1 AARVASAP
9 PSAVAS
15 TRADPGVS
23 SYAVIASRNL
33 FNPARS
39 ETLGSAAASV
49 SKPILHGVVL
59 DGAKSRAFLE
69 DPGAKRVAGYSVGDT
84 ISGGRIQ
91 RISDDRVVIARPEG
105 LLEVLLQDPGKPRPA
120 PTSGAP
126 GSPTLPS
133 PQTAPGVQAPQGP
146 QVPTVGQ
153 APPAGPAAPPQGPVI
168 GAPPAPATLLGS
180 CPLAVAVRGPHAP
193 ARADTAPTRSRRP
206 GIPHAAAVNRTLAQH
221 RVQLRQCRRGGGH
234 PGGRRDRRLQLRAGP
249 GGTRSKG
256 DGPDHRQD
264 RQQRRLQC
272 AADDPRRQRPGRRQ
286 VGQPLSHHPEG

>member
-1 AARVASAP
+1 MSRRLLIVNVLLGIVSVALATGIVRTLVVKRSLPLPAAARVASAP
-9 PSAVAS
+9 PPAAAP
-15 TRADPGVS
+15 TKADPGVS

-39 ETLGSAAASV
+39 ETLGTAAGPV

-91 RISDDRVVIARPEG
+91 RITDDRVVIARPEG

-133 PQTAPGVQAPQGP
+133 PQTAPGAPAPQGP

-153 APPAGPAAPPQGPVI
+153 TPPGGQAAPPQGPVI
-168 GAPPAPATLLGS
+168 GAPPS
-180 CPLAVAVRGPHAP
+180 GP
-193 ARADTAPTRSRRP
+193 TAPP
-206 GIPHAAAVNRTLAQH
+206 
-221 RVQLRQCRRGGGH
+221 LR
-234 PGGRRDRRLQLRAGP
+234 RRLP
-249 GGTRSKG
+249 
-256 DGPDHRQD
+256 
-264 RQQRRLQC
+264 LQGN
-272 AADDPRRQRPGRRQ
+272 D
-286 VGQPLSHHPEG
+286 

>member
-1 AARVASAP
+1 MSRRLLIVNVLLGIVSVALATGIVRTLVVKRSLPLPAAARVASAP
-9 PSAVAS
+9 PPAAAP
-15 TRADPGVS
+15 TKADPGVS

-39 ETLGSAAASV
+39 ETLGTAAGPV

-91 RISDDRVVIARPEG
+91 RITDDRVVIARPEG

-133 PQTAPGVQAPQGP
+133 PQTAPGAPAPQAP
-146 QVPTVGQ
+146 QVPTVGP
-153 APPAGPAAPPQGPVI
+153 APPAGQAAPPQGPVI
-168 GAPPAPATLLGS
+168 GAPPS
-180 CPLAVAVRGPHAP
+180 GP
-193 ARADTAPTRSRRP
+193 TAPP
-206 GIPHAAAVNRTLAQH
+206 
-221 RVQLRQCRRGGGH
+221 LR
-234 PGGRRDRRLQLRAGP
+234 RRLP
-249 GGTRSKG
+249 
-256 DGPDHRQD
+256 
-264 RQQRRLQC
+264 LQGN
-272 AADDPRRQRPGRRQ
+272 D
-286 VGQPLSHHPEG
+286 

>member
-1 AARVASAP
+1 MSRRLLIVNVLLGIVSVALATGIVRTLVVTRSLPVPAAARVASAP
-9 PSAVAS
+9 PPAAAP
-15 TRADPGVS
+15 TKADPGVS

-39 ETLGSAAASV
+39 ETLGTAAGPV

-91 RISDDRVVIARPEG
+91 RITDDRVVIARPEG

-133 PQTAPGVQAPQGP
+133 PQTAPGAPAPQGP

-153 APPAGPAAPPQGPVI
+153 APPGGQAAPPQGPVI
-168 GAPPAPATLLGS
+168 GAPPS
-180 CPLAVAVRGPHAP
+180 GP
-193 ARADTAPTRSRRP
+193 TAPP
-206 GIPHAAAVNRTLAQH
+206 
-221 RVQLRQCRRGGGH
+221 LR
-234 PGGRRDRRLQLRAGP
+234 RRLP
-249 GGTRSKG
+249 
-256 DGPDHRQD
+256 
-264 RQQRRLQC
+264 LQGN
-272 AADDPRRQRPGRRQ
+272 D
-286 VGQPLSHHPEG
+286 

>member
-1 AARVASAP
+1 MSRRLLIVNVLLGIVSVALATGIVRTLVVKRSLPLPAAARVASAP
-9 PSAVAS
+9 PPAAAP
-15 TRADPGVS
+15 TKADPGVS

-39 ETLGSAAASV
+39 ETLGTAAGPV

-91 RISDDRVVIARPEG
+91 RITDDRVVIARPEG

-126 GSPTLPS
+126 GSPTQPS
-133 PQTAPGVQAPQGP
+133 PQIAPGAPAPQAP

-153 APPAGPAAPPQGPVI
+153 APPAGQAAPPQGPVI
-168 GAPPAPATLLGS
+168 GAPPS
-180 CPLAVAVRGPHAP
+180 GP
-193 ARADTAPTRSRRP
+193 TAPP
-206 GIPHAAAVNRTLAQH
+206 
-221 RVQLRQCRRGGGH
+221 LR
-234 PGGRRDRRLQLRAGP
+234 RRLPQP
-249 GGTRSKG
+249 GN
-256 DGPDHRQD
+256 D
-264 RQQRRLQC
+264 
-272 AADDPRRQRPGRRQ
+272 
-286 VGQPLSHHPEG
+286 

>member
-1 AARVASAP
+1 MSRRLLIVNVLLGIVSVALATGIVRTLVVKRSLPVPAAARVASAP

-91 RISDDRVVIARPEG
+91 RITDDRVVIARPEG
-105 LLEVLLQDPGKPRPA
+105 PLEVLLQDPSKPRPA
-120 PTSGAP
+120 PTSAAP
-126 GSPTLPS
+126 ASPTLPL
-133 PQTAPGVQAPQGP
+133 PQTAPGSQAP

-153 APPAGPAAPPQGPVI
+153 AAPPQGPVI
-168 GAPPAPATLLGS
+168 GAPPSVP
-180 CPLAVAVRGPHAP
+180 
-193 ARADTAPTRSRRP
+193 TAPP
-206 GIPHAAAVNRTLAQH
+206 
-221 RVQLRQCRRGGGH
+221 LR
-234 PGGRRDRRLQLRAGP
+234 RRLPQP
-249 GGTRSKG
+249 GN
-256 DGPDHRQD
+256 D
-264 RQQRRLQC
+264 
-272 AADDPRRQRPGRRQ
+272 
-286 VGQPLSHHPEG
+286 

>member
-1 AARVASAP
+1 MSRRLLIINVLLGIVSVALATGIVRTLVVKRSLPVPAAARVASAP
-9 PSAVAS
+9 PPAVAS

-133 PQTAPGVQAPQGP
+133 PQMAPGAQAPQGP

-153 APPAGPAAPPQGPVI
+153 APPAGQAAPPQGPVI
-168 GAPPAPATLLGS
+168 GAPPS
-180 CPLAVAVRGPHAP
+180 GP
-193 ARADTAPTRSRRP
+193 TAPP
-206 GIPHAAAVNRTLAQH
+206 
-221 RVQLRQCRRGGGH
+221 LR
-234 PGGRRDRRLQLRAGP
+234 RRLPQP
-249 GGTRSKG
+249 GN
-256 DGPDHRQD
+256 D
-264 RQQRRLQC
+264 
-272 AADDPRRQRPGRRQ
+272 
-286 VGQPLSHHPEG
+286 

>member
-1 AARVASAP
+1 MSRRLLIVNVLLGIVSVALATGIVRTLVVKRSLPLPAAARVASAP
-9 PSAVAS
+9 PPAATP

-39 ETLGSAAASV
+39 ETLGTAAGPV

-91 RISDDRVVIARPEG
+91 RITDDRVVIARPEG

-133 PQTAPGVQAPQGP
+133 PPTAPGAPAPQAP

-153 APPAGPAAPPQGPVI
+153 APPGGQAAPPQGPVI
-168 GAPPAPATLLGS
+168 GAPPS
-180 CPLAVAVRGPHAP
+180 GP
-193 ARADTAPTRSRRP
+193 TAPP
-206 GIPHAAAVNRTLAQH
+206 
-221 RVQLRQCRRGGGH
+221 LR
-234 PGGRRDRRLQLRAGP
+234 RRLP
-249 GGTRSKG
+249 
-256 DGPDHRQD
+256 
-264 RQQRRLQC
+264 LQGN
-272 AADDPRRQRPGRRQ
+272 D
-286 VGQPLSHHPEG
+286 

>member
-1 AARVASAP
+1 MSRRLLIVNVLLGIVSVALATGIVRTLVVKRALPLPAAARVASAP
-9 PSAVAS
+9 PPAAAP
-15 TRADPGVS
+15 TKADPGVS

-39 ETLGSAAASV
+39 ETLGTAAGPV

-126 GSPTLPS
+126 GSPTLPT
-133 PQTAPGVQAPQGP
+133 PPTAPGAQAPQGP
-146 QVPTVGQ
+146 QVPTIGQ
-153 APPAGPAAPPQGPVI
+153 APPAGQAAPPQGPVI
-168 GAPPAPATLLGS
+168 GAPPSGPQAP
-180 CPLAVAVRGPHAP
+180 PLR
-193 ARADTAPTRSRRP
+193 
-206 GIPHAAAVNRTLAQH
+206 
-221 RVQLRQCRRGGGH
+221 
-234 PGGRRDRRLQLRAGP
+234 RRLPQP
-249 GGTRSKG
+249 GN
-256 DGPDHRQD
+256 D
-264 RQQRRLQC
+264 
-272 AADDPRRQRPGRRQ
+272 
-286 VGQPLSHHPEG
+286 